1 MRSRAT
7 CAVTPGG
14 TWRTISSSTMRFEDG
29 MINPMRAVM
38 PLASTFAKSVPASNS
53 SLAWRRSH
61 REHAMTLRSHC
72 LHALAWLCAL
82 VPFVPAAARAED
94 AYPSRPIHIVI
105 PFPAGGPSDIA
116 ARIIAQRMSEDWGQP
131 VIVDNR
137 PGANTII
144 GAEIV
149 AKAAPDG
156 YTLLMAIDSTLV
168 MNQYLYKTLP
178 YDPLNDF
185 APITTTVKSM
195 SLLCVPAQT
204 GPTSVQELIARGKAE
219 PGKLNYGAGTITVQL
234 AGLLFNKAAGIDV
247 VYVPFKGTAETVQG
261 LLTGSVDMVYAAT
274 VVAGPLIE
282 SGKVRA
288 LAKLDGRKEPYP
300 DMPTL
305 AAAAG
310 LQNFDDISIW
320 LGLVAPK
327 ATPRPII
334 DKLNREV
341 VHILSQPDVREKFNQ
356 TGNFAVTSTAA
367 EFAAFI
373 RSEAARWEKVL
384 KEAGISYD

>member
-1 MRSRAT
+1 MTYRSYR
-7 CAVTPGG
+7 
-14 TWRTISSSTMRFEDG
+14 I
-29 MINPMRAVM
+29 
-38 PLASTFAKSVPASNS
+38 PAF
-53 SLAWRRSH
+53 
-61 REHAMTLRSHC
+61 
-72 LHALAWLCAL
+72 AWLCAL
-82 VPFVPAAARAED
+82 ASFAPAAAQADD

-116 ARIIAQRMSEDWGQP
+116 ARIIAQKMNEDWGQP

-144 GAEIV
+144 GAETV
-149 AKAAPDG
+149 AKAVPDG

-195 SLLCVPAQT
+195 SLLCVPAET
-204 GPTSVQELIARGKAE
+204 GPKSVQELIARGKAE

-288 LAKLDGRKEPYP
+288 LAKLDSRKEPYP
-300 DMPTL
+300 NVPTL
-305 AAAAG
+305 AAAAA
-310 LQNFDDISIW
+310 LQNFEDISIW

-327 ATPRPII
+327 ATPAPII

-356 TGNFAVTSTAA
+356 TGNFAVTSTSE

-373 RSEAARWEKVL
+373 RNEAARWEKVL
-384 KEAGISYD
+384 KEAGIRYN

>member
-1 MRSRAT
+1 MVPIAGCAKLKGSTKKSVASENRAT
-7 CAVTPGG
+7 AR
-14 TWRTISSSTMRFEDG
+14 WRPHTGAAMANRSFRFT
-29 MINPMRAVM
+29 A
-38 PLASTFAKSVPASNS
+38 F
-53 SLAWRRSH
+53 
-61 REHAMTLRSHC
+61 
-72 LHALAWLCAL
+72 AWLCAL
-82 VPFVPAAARAED
+82 APFAPAAAHADD

-116 ARIIAQRMSEDWGQP
+116 ARIIAQKMNEDWGQP
-131 VIVDNR
+131 VVVDNR

-144 GAEIV
+144 GAETV

-185 APITTTVKSM
+185 APITTAVKSM
-195 SLLCVPAQT
+195 SLLCVPAET
-204 GPTSVQELIARGKAE
+204 GPKNVAELIARGKAE

-234 AGLLFNKAAGIDV
+234 AGLLFNKAAGIDT

-288 LAKLDGRKEPYP
+288 LAKLDGRKDPYP
-300 DMPTL
+300 DVPTL
-305 AAAAG
+305 AAAAS

-327 ATPRPII
+327 ATPTPII

-356 TGNFAVTSTAA
+356 TGNFAVTGTPE

-384 KEAGISYD
+384 REANIRYD

>member
-1 MRSRAT
+1 
-7 CAVTPGG
+7 
-14 TWRTISSSTMRFEDG
+14 
-29 MINPMRAVM
+29 
-38 PLASTFAKSVPASNS
+38 
-53 SLAWRRSH
+53 
-61 REHAMTLRSHC
+61 
-72 LHALAWLCAL
+72 
-82 VPFVPAAARAED
+82 
-94 AYPSRPIHIVI
+94 
-105 PFPAGGPSDIA
+105 
-116 ARIIAQRMSEDWGQP
+116 
-131 VIVDNR
+131 
-137 PGANTII
+137 
-144 GAEIV
+144 V

-168 MNQYLYKTLP
+168 MNQYLYNTLP

-195 SLLCVPAQT
+195 SLLCVPAET
-204 GPTSVQELIARGKAE
+204 GPKSVAELIARGKAE

-234 AGLLFNKAAGIDV
+234 AGLLFNKAAGIDT

-274 VVAGPLIE
+274 VVVGPLIE

-288 LAKLDGRKEPYP
+288 LAKLDGRNEPYP
-300 DMPTL
+300 DVPTL
-305 AAAAG
+305 AAAAS

-341 VHILSQPDVREKFNQ
+341 VHILSEPDVREKFNQ
-356 TGNFAVTSTAA
+356 TGNFAMTSTPE
-367 EFAAFI
+367 EFAAFV
-373 RSEAARWEKVL
+373 RNEAERWEKVL
-384 KEAGISYD
+384 RDANIRYD

>member
-1 MRSRAT
+1 MVPIAGCAKLKRST
-7 CAVTPGG
+7 K
-14 TWRTISSSTMRFEDG
+14 
-29 MINPMRAVM
+29 
-38 PLASTFAKSVPASNS
+38 KSVASENR
-53 SLAWRRSH
+53 AAAPWRPNAGAAMSNRSF
-61 REHAMTLRSHC
+61 RFTAS
-72 LHALAWLCAL
+72 AWLCAL
-82 VPFVPAAARAED
+82 LPFSAATAHAD
-94 AYPSRPIHIVI
+94 DVYPSRPIHIVI

-116 ARIIAQRMSEDWGQP
+116 ARIIAQKMNEDFGQP

-144 GAEIV
+144 GAETV

-168 MNQYLYKTLP
+168 MNQYLYKSLP

-195 SLLCVPAQT
+195 SLLCVPAET
-204 GPTSVQELIARGKAE
+204 GPKSVAELIARAKAA

-234 AGLLFNKAAGIDV
+234 AGLLFNKAAGIDT

-288 LAKLDGRKEPYP
+288 LAKLDGRNEPYP
-300 DMPTL
+300 QVPTL
-305 AAAAG
+305 AAAAS
-310 LQNFDDISIW
+310 LRNFDDISIW

-327 ATPRPII
+327 ATPAAII

-341 VHILSQPDVREKFNQ
+341 VHILSEPDVREKFNQ
-356 TGNFAVTSTAA
+356 TGNFAVTSTPQ

-373 RSEAARWEKVL
+373 RNEAERWEKVL
-384 KEAGISYD
+384 QEANIRYD